1 MTPAS
6 AKVKRQNAAFGT
18 PGNRKQRRSLGP
30 PLITIERN
38 VKMKRTILSLLVAGL
53 FAGIGTSAMA
63 QDAAAKKQDEAAQS
77 GASGTDSN
85 AQQPG
90 EPADPSTKAPQA
102 KSDEGAA
109 GKKAEGDATNAPQ
122 AKSEDGA
129 AGKKAEG
136 DATNA
141 PQAKS
146 EDGAAGK
153 PVESG
158 ATAAPSEEY
167 TAALK
172 ACDNLTGNYKSK
184 CVDEAKK
191 KHGQM

>member
-1 MTPAS
+1 
-6 AKVKRQNAAFGT
+6 
-18 PGNRKQRRSLGP
+18 
-30 PLITIERN
+30 
-38 VKMKRTILSLLVAGL
+38 MKRTILSLLVAGL

-102 KSDEGAA
+102 KSDEG
-109 GKKAEGDATNAPQ
+109 
-122 AKSEDGA
+122 S

>member
-1 MTPAS
+1 
-6 AKVKRQNAAFGT
+6 
-18 PGNRKQRRSLGP
+18 
-30 PLITIERN
+30 
-38 VKMKRTILSLLVAGL
+38 MKRTILSLLVAGL
-53 FAGIGTSAMA
+53 FAGIGASAMA
-63 QDAAAKKQDEAAQS
+63 QDAAAKKEDTAAQS
-77 GASGTDSN
+77 KEAPGTNSN
-85 AQQPG
+85 SQQPTQATD
-90 EPADPSTKAPQA
+90 PAKSGATSAPQA
-102 KSDEGAA
+102 KSEEESA
-109 GKKAEGDATNAPQ
+109 GKKAEGDT
-122 AKSEDGA
+122 
-129 AGKKAEG
+129 
-136 DATNA
+136 TNA

-184 CVDEAKK
+184 CIDEAKK